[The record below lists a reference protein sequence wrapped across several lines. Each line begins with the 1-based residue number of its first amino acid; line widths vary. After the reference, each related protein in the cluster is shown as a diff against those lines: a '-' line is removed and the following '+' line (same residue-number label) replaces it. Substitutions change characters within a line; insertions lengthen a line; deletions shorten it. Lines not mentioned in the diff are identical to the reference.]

1 MEWTRQM
8 SGKSFHLNF
17 SSFEFSSD
25 CDCCFEPYIRHS
37 NMAALVLQLQGL
49 LPTLAEPLFV
59 LPLVTGSSIC
69 WPPLSRAHALQTSQ
83 LIGGTA
89 QPY

>member
-1 MEWTRQM
+1 
-8 SGKSFHLNF
+8 
-17 SSFEFSSD
+17 
-25 CDCCFEPYIRHS
+25 
-37 NMAALVLQLQGL
+37 MAALVLQLQGL